1 VLESVNVST
10 LVVSL
15 LATDKDIGKNAKLS
29 FSIASGNDEGHF
41 RIDSDTG
48 KIYTNALLDYEK
60 ITDYN
65 LVATAKDTK
74 HTTRANVAIH
84 VANINDNA
92 PVFLPRLYKLSIPEN
107 QTLDKAIVTV
117 SASDADPFGGITY
130 SLVLANNMFTVDPAS
145 GKISVVSKLDRE
157 TTDFYNFTVRATDGG
172 SPALTDH
179 AMVEIGITDIN
190 DNNPIFNSSQED
202 IPVRENSRVGKVL
215 LKVAATDADLGAN
228 ADVRYRIAG
237 GNEENKFKLDAV
249 SGNLSVLAN
258 IDREKIDA
266 FR

>member
-1 VLESVNVST
+1 
-10 LVVSL
+10 
-15 LATDKDIGKNAKLS
+15 
-29 FSIASGNDEGHF
+29 
-41 RIDSDTG
+41 
-48 KIYTNALLDYEK
+48 
-60 ITDYN
+60 
-65 LVATAKDTK
+65 
-74 HTTRANVAIH
+74 
-84 VANINDNA
+84 
-92 PVFLPRLYKLSIPEN
+92 
-107 QTLDKAIVTV
+107 
-117 SASDADPFGGITY
+117 
-130 SLVLANNMFTVDPAS
+130 MFTVDPAS

-179 AMVEIGITDIN
+179 AIVEIGITDIN

-215 LKVAATDADLGAN
+215 LKVAATDADLGVN

-258 IDREKIDA
+258 IDREKVDA